1 MVQRMRSAP
10 ADSRS
15 SAPHSLASIDAL
27 TPAPDATVTRRSAI
41 AYGAAA
47 LGVSAGAI
55 PQGAERPG
63 QDPKPVPAAK
73 SAGATIR
80 GALSGKPV
88 FLPDVNEPPIPVI
101 SPEGPVLDGARAPGF
116 DAAALSAGLPD
127 ACNHRR
133 RFGLLLPAT
142 NTTMESEL
150 WTILVK
156 NRDRGLDGIGVHSSP
171 VLTPKPDLG
180 TPAGLERYKQ
190 DFLTGVANAR
200 ASALLARP
208 QYLLMGMSLEHIL
221 AGIEPIRATMAQL
234 AQGCALSWS
243 TWHDAAKAALD
254 RYGARRIGLITPFQ
268 APGNESAARMFRE
281 LGFEVVTSFG
291 FCCANAQHI
300 AHIPDEAKER
310 AITELLAT
318 PANRLDAVVQCGT
331 NMSMTA
337 VAERLEPRIG
347 IPILGINATLL
358 WHALRETGITARAEH
373 AGRLLREH

>member
-1 MVQRMRSAP
+1 MPATPDASLATAPRPLAAIASPLAAP
-10 ADSRS
+10 A
-15 SAPHSLASIDAL
+15 
-27 TPAPDATVTRRSAI
+27 ATVTRRSAL

-47 LGVSAGAI
+47 FGVSTGALSATNA
-55 PQGAERPG
+55 PAS
-63 QDPKPVPAAK
+63 QDPKPAATPE
-73 SAGATIR
+73 SAGATSR
-80 GALSGKPV
+80 GALSGQPV
-88 FLPDVNEPPIPVI
+88 FLPDVSAPPMPAI
-101 SPEGPVLDGARAPGF
+101 SPEGPVLDGARALGF
-116 DAAALSAGLPD
+116 DAAALSAGHPD
-127 ACNHRR
+127 ACSHRR

-150 WTILVK
+150 WTILVR
-156 NRDRGLDGIGVHSSP
+156 NRDRGLDGVGIHSSP

-190 DFLTGVANAR
+190 DFLAGVANAL
-200 ASALLARP
+200 ASAQLARP

-234 AQGCALSWS
+234 TQGCDLSWS

-268 APGNESAARMFRE
+268 GPGNESAARMFRE
-281 LGFEVVTSFG
+281 LGFEVVTTFG

-337 VAERLEPRIG
+337 VAERLEPKIG
-347 IPILGINATLL
+347 VPILGINATLL
-358 WHALRETGITARAEH
+358 WHALRETGIAARAEH

>member
-1 MVQRMRSAP
+1 MF
-10 ADSRS
+10 
-15 SAPHSLASIDAL
+15 
-27 TPAPDATVTRRSAI
+27 
-41 AYGAAA
+41 
-47 LGVSAGAI
+47 
-55 PQGAERPG
+55 PG
-63 QDPKPVPAAK
+63 QDPGQAPAKAV
-73 SAGATIR
+73 GAASL

-88 FLPDVNEPPIPVI
+88 FLPDVSAPPIPAI

-116 DAAALSAGLPD
+116 DAAALSAGHPD

-150 WTILVK
+150 WTILVR
-156 NRDRGLDGIGVHSSP
+156 NRGRGLDGVGIHSSP
-171 VLTPKPDLG
+171 VLTPKADLG
-180 TPAGLERYKQ
+180 TPAGLERFKQ

-208 QYLLMGMSLEHIL
+208 QYLIMGMSLEHIL
-221 AGIEPIRATMAQL
+221 VGIDPIRTTMEQL
-234 AQGCALSWS
+234 ARGCDLSWS

-254 RYGARRIGLITPFQ
+254 RYGAKRIGLITPFQ
-268 APGNESAARMFRE
+268 HSANESAARMFRD
-281 LGFEVVTSFG
+281 LGYEVVTTFG
-291 FCCANAQHI
+291 FCCGNAQHI

-310 AITELLAT
+310 AITELIAT

-337 VAERLEPRIG
+337 VAERLEPKVG

-358 WHALRETGITARAEH
+358 WYALRETGITAQAEH

>member
-1 MVQRMRSAP
+1 MP
-10 ADSRS
+10 A
-15 SAPHSLASIDAL
+15 
-27 TPAPDATVTRRSAI
+27 APDRSRPTASHPLVSPDVPPHASAGTVTRRSAI
-41 AYGAAA
+41 AFGVAA
-47 LGVSAGAI
+47 LGVSAGAL
-55 PQGAERPG
+55 PQDTVRAG
-63 QDPKPVPAAK
+63 QDPKPVPRP
-73 SAGATIR
+73 AGATVR
-80 GALSGKPV
+80 GALSGQPV
-88 FLPDVNEPPIPVI
+88 FLPDVNEPPMPVI

-116 DAAALSAGLPD
+116 DAVALSAGHPD
-127 ACNHRR
+127 ACSHRR

-150 WTILVK
+150 WTILVR
-156 NRDRGLDGIGVHSSP
+156 NRDRGLDGIGIHSSP

-180 TPAGLERYKQ
+180 TPAGLERYRQ
-190 DFLTGVANAR
+190 DFLAGVANAL
-200 ASALLARP
+200 ASAQLARP

-234 AQGCALSWS
+234 AQGCNLSWS

-268 APGNESAARMFRE
+268 GPANESAARMFRD
-281 LGFEVVTSFG
+281 LGFEVVTTFG
-291 FCCANAQHI
+291 FCCGNAQHI